1 MYERYVMADKQL
13 GAGMF
18 QVNDEDEIH
27 AFNRQWVFFS
37 VALLANMVDRL
48 VGLLGPVAK
57 RQIYEAGFSSGKIA
71 GDRMRQYFGGGID
84 QIKQH
89 LDLIKNMGWGR
100 VKDIQYD
107 QSSGKIVIDFHK
119 TWEAAGFGEVHPG
132 EKQKAA
138 TCILCAG
145 LYAGAASGAF
155 EKTYEAEEVLC
166 VSKGDP
172 ACRFEFTLAGEI
184 KKVLK

>member
-1 MYERYVMADKQL
+1 MYERYVMADRQL

-18 QVNDEDEIH
+18 QVNDDDEIH

-107 QSSGKIVIDFHK
+107 QSSGKIVIDFHR

-172 ACRFEFTLAGEI
+172 VCRFEFTPAGEI

>member
-1 MYERYVMADKQL
+1 MSDKQL

-18 QVNDEDEIH
+18 QVNDDDEIH
-27 AFNRQWVFFS
+27 AFNRQWVIFS
-37 VALLANMVDRL
+37 IALLANMVDRL

-71 GDRMRQYFGGGID
+71 GDRMRQYFGGGIE
-84 QIKQH
+84 QIKKH
-89 LDLIKNMGWGR
+89 LDLIKNMGWGK
-100 VKDIQYD
+100 VKDITYD
-107 QSSGKIVIDFHK
+107 EATGKIVIDFVK
-119 TWEAAGFGEVHPG
+119 TWEAAGYGEVHPG

-138 TCILCAG
+138 TCIMCAG

-155 EKTYEAEEVLC
+155 EKPYEADEVQC

-172 ACRFEFTLAGEI
+172 ICRFEFMPAGEL
-184 KKVLK
+184 KKVIK

>member
-1 MYERYVMADKQL
+1 MSDKVL

-18 QVNDEDEIH
+18 QVNEDDEIH
-27 AFNRQWVFFS
+27 AFDRQWVIFS
-37 VALLANMVDRL
+37 TALLANMVDRL

-71 GDRMRQYFGGGID
+71 GDKMREFFGGGID
-84 QIKQH
+84 QIKKH
-89 LDLIKNMGWGR
+89 LDLIKNMGWGK
-100 VKDIQYD
+100 VKEITYD
-107 QSSGKIVIDFHK
+107 DASGKITIDFNR
-119 TWEAAGFGEVHPG
+119 TWEAAGYGEIG
-132 EKQKAA
+132 AGKKQKTA

-155 EKTYEAEEVLC
+155 DKTYESQEVLC

-172 ACRFEFTLAGEI
+172 VCRFEFTPAGEL
-184 KKVLK
+184 KKVIK